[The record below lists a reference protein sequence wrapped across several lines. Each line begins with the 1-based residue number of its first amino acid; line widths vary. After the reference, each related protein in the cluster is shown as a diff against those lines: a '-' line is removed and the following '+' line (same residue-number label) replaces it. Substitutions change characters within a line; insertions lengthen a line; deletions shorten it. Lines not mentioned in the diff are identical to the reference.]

1 MSKPSL
7 TPNIH
12 SASKKGAKVF
22 WSNISHCASWA
33 ACSLPI
39 QSFSSK
45 RSAIS
50 LRKRTTSLRHFSLVA
65 GRLALNILC
74 FAILSWRSF
83 CFISSESNKD
93 ASVRFRPRSEFAATN
108 LASKLGNGRIP
119 KLSAGLSFRFWSM
132 TSEIKKRSFEIWMAI
147 GWIST
152 P

>member
-12 SASKKGAKVF
+12 SGSKKGAKEF
-22 WSNISHCASWA
+22 WSNISHWVSWA
-33 ACSLPI
+33 ACSLPM
-39 QSFSSK
+39 QSLSSK

-50 LRKRTTSLRHFSLVA
+50 WRKRTTSLRHFSFVA
-65 GRLALNILC
+65 GRRALKILC
-74 FAILSWRSF
+74 LAIFSWLSF
-83 CFISSESNKD
+83 CFISSESKRV
-93 ASVRFRPRSEFAATN
+93 ASVFFKPRSEFAATN
-108 LASKLGNGRIP
+108 LASKLGSGRMP

-132 TSEIKKRSFEIWMAI
+132 TSEIKKRSFEIWIAI